1 MKAEITKEQ
10 AYNAFLRGHNGIAVD
25 HWSSCALAA
34 HSLGKRSGLSRMDE
48 VISALQSLGFEFEGD
63 REKVPQVT
71 TIQAY
76 NWLRKY
82 YKGSQTTVD
91 IIRTARGQLA
101 LVVATWEAN
110 GEVDSYYLFC
120 QIENET
126 QQDLVTDLIAGM
138 FPRCDHSVILAQM
151 AKESTEVV

>member
-1 MKAEITKEQ
+1 MKSDITKEQ
-10 AYNAFLRGHNGIAVD
+10 AYNAVLRGHNGIEAA
-25 HWSSCALAA
+25 HRSSCALAA
-34 HSLGKRSGLSRMDE
+34 HALGARSGLSRMDE

-63 REKVPQVT
+63 QEKMPQVT
-71 TIQAY
+71 TVQAY

-82 YKGSQTTVD
+82 YKDSQTTVD
-91 IIRTARGQLA
+91 IIKTARGQLA

-110 GEVDSYYLFC
+110 GEVDSYLFC

-138 FPRCDHSVILAQM
+138 FPRCDHSVILAQI

>member
-1 MKAEITKEQ
+1 MKAEITKDQ

-34 HSLGKRSGLSRMDE
+34 HSLGSRSGLERMDE
-48 VISALQSLGFEFEGD
+48 VISALQSLGFEFDGD
-63 REKVPQVT
+63 AKALPEVT

-101 LVVATWEAN
+101 LVIATWEAN
-110 GEVDSYYLFC
+110 GEVDSYLFC

-138 FPRCDHSVILAQM
+138 FPRCDHSAILAQM
-151 AKESTEVV
+151 AKEPTEVV

>member
-1 MKAEITKEQ
+1 MKSDITKEQ
-10 AYNAFLRGHNGIAVD
+10 AYNAFLRGHNGIEAAQR
-25 HWSSCALAA
+25 SSCALAA
-34 HSLGKRSGLSRMDE
+34 HSLGKRSGLASMDE

-63 REKVPQVT
+63 QEKVPQVT

-110 GEVDSYYLFC
+110 GEVDSYLFC

-126 QQDLVTDLIAGM
+126 QQDLVTDLVAGM
-138 FPRCDHSVILAQM
+138 FPRCDHSVILEQM

>member
-1 MKAEITKEQ
+1 MKSDVTKEQ

-34 HSLGKRSGLSRMDE
+34 HSLGKRFGLKRMDE
-48 VISALQSLGFEFEGD
+48 VVATLQLLGFEFD
-63 REKVPQVT
+63 QEKVPQVT
-71 TIQAY
+71 TVQAY

-82 YKGSQTTVD
+82 YKDSQTTVD
-91 IIRTARGQLA
+91 IIKTARGQLA

-110 GEVDSYYLFC
+110 GEVQSYLFC

-126 QQDLVTDLIAGM
+126 QQDLVTDLVAGM
-138 FPRCDHSVILAQM
+138 FPRCDLNAILERM
-151 AKESTEVV
+151 AKEPTEVV

>member
-25 HWSSCALAA
+25 HLSSCALAA
-34 HSLGKRSGLSRMDE
+34 HSLGKRSVLSCMDE

-63 REKVPQVT
+63 EEKVPQVT
-71 TIQAY
+71 TVQAY

-110 GEVDSYYLFC
+110 GEVDSYLFC

-126 QQDLVTDLIAGM
+126 QQDLVADLTAGM